1 MPTTGMFPPVGAN
14 NNARRISRSHMDSSD
29 NEPPSQTSSGSSCSR
44 GKKIKVGQVNIDTGL
59 HLTKLKY
66 CIPKSDGNFN
76 LNTSLID
83 LVKKAKRWKSY
94 EFRKE

>member
-1 MPTTGMFPPVGAN
+1 
-14 NNARRISRSHMDSSD
+14 MDSSD